1 METQSCPHCG
11 KLILS
16 LTKDCPW
23 CAKPILPERPLSLTT
38 IPQASPHV
46 QPGPP
51 STFRHEG
58 IYKVAVV
65 VLLLSTV
72 TFGGLFANYAFFH
85 LGGVGVPGTSYTI
98 VGADNRPTW
107 SGFVSQSTR
116 GSVSDVRGEIKI
128 PRVVCPTA
136 NSIPY
141 DGFWVGID
149 GRASDTVEQ
158 VGVIAD
164 CTGGSAGFY
173 AFWEWYPARGYTTR
187 GAVVREN
194 DVVRLEVK
202 FGDGQFIG
210 TISDDTQNWSYSYT
224 NSSIASIAERL
235 SAEWIVEAPV
245 TQAGIAPL
253 ANFDKVYFSQC
264 YATINSRDGPMGS
277 FSLIETSMLGQS
289 TQTRAIP
296 ILPLSNDGTN
306 FSVWWEGP

>member
-11 KLILS
+11 KLIIS

-72 TFGGLFANYAFFH
+72 TFGGLF
-85 LGGVGVPGTSYTI
+85 
-98 VGADNRPTW
+98 
-107 SGFVSQSTR
+107 
-116 GSVSDVRGEIKI
+116 
-128 PRVVCPTA
+128 A

>member
-11 KLILS
+11 KLIIS

-107 SGFVSQSTR
+107 SGFVSQSTM

-141 DGFWVGID
+141 DGFWVG
-149 GRASDTVEQ
+149 
-158 VGVIAD
+158 
-164 CTGGSAGFY
+164 
-173 AFWEWYPARGYTTR
+173 YPARGYTTR

-202 FGDGQFIG
+202 FGDGQFMG